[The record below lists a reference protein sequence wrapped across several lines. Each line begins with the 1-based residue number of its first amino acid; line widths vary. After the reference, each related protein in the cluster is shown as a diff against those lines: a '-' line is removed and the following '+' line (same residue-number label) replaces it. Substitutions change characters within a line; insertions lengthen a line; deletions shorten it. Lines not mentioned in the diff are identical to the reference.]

1 MGQSDSNIIS
11 QTLPK
16 SQPRLKF
23 IQIMINDPALFHL
36 HHMKETEDIEFW
48 LKMAKIAGGSIL
60 ELGCGTGRILL
71 PLIEGGYQVI
81 GLDINFPALAYLKE
95 NLNESMHDCVHIF
108 LSSMDQFHLHENF
121 SLIFLA
127 CNTFSTLSSET
138 RTATIQK
145 IYKHLSP
152 VGIFAASFPNPAHLS
167 DLPATGD
174 MEVEDTLLHPES
186 GNPIQVI
193 SGWERSNNS
202 IIFRWHYDRLY
213 PDGEVQRATIETE
226 HYLTS
231 LDEYIAELK
240 AEGLNPFQIMGDY
253 SYSEYKLSS
262 PYAIIM
268 ARKEA

>member
-1 MGQSDSNIIS
+1 
-11 QTLPK
+11 
-16 SQPRLKF
+16 
-23 IQIMINDPALFHL
+23 MINDPVLYHL
-36 HHMKETEDIEFW
+36 HHMKEPEDIEFW
-48 LKMAKIAGGSIL
+48 LRLADIAGGSIL

-71 PLIEGGYQVI
+71 PLVEGGHQAI

-95 NLNESMHDCVHIF
+95 NLTESIHDPVHVF
-108 LSSMDQFHLHENF
+108 QSSMDQFHLDANF

-127 CNTFSTLSSET
+127 CNTYSTLSSET
-138 RTATIQK
+138 RIAAIKK
-145 IYKHLSP
+145 IFEHLGP
-152 VGIFAASFPNPAHLS
+152 TGIFAASFPNPAHLS
-167 DLPATGD
+167 DLPALGD
-174 MEVEDTLLHPES
+174 MEVEDTLLDPAT

-193 SGWERSNNS
+193 SGWKRSKTS

-226 HYLTS
+226 HYLTG

-253 SYSEYKLSS
+253 SCSEYKLSS